1 MTPLGVC
8 IEISTVLGS
17 APREPGARM
26 LVRPGDT
33 EGSIGGGQ
41 LEYGAV
47 ATARRL
53 LAAWRDDPARATVFA
68 ETAALGPQ
76 LGQCCGGVVSLRYL
90 PWFAAHLPPEPALFH
105 LQLHGAGH
113 VGRALVAVL
122 AALPCSIDWI
132 DSRAGAMPGDEVGG
146 VARIGRRHVA
156 DPACAVAC
164 APAGSLFLVM
174 THSHALDAAITAAAL
189 QRGDAAYVGLIG
201 SATKRA
207 RFEHRWRR
215 QGFSDHTIERLTC
228 PIGVAG
234 IAGKQPAVL
243 ALGIAAQLLQTC
255 SARSG
260 VRSIAAL
267 PADAACGRCGTTAAC
282 GARTE

>member
-1 MTPLGVC
+1 MIPLGVC

-26 LVRPGDT
+26 LVRAGDT

-53 LAAWRDDPARATVFA
+53 LAAWRDDPASATAVS

-90 PWFAAHLPPEPALFH
+90 PWFASDLPPEPALFH

-122 AALPCSIDWI
+122 AGLPCSIDWI
-132 DSRAGAMPGDEVGG
+132 DCREAAMPAYDFRGA
-146 VARIGRRHVA
+146 ARIERRLVA
-156 DPACAVAC
+156 DPACAVAD

-174 THSHALDAAITAAAL
+174 THSHALDAEITAAAL
-189 QRGDAAYVGLIG
+189 QRADAAYVGLIG

-207 RFEHRWRR
+207 RFEHRWR
-215 QGFSDHTIERLTC
+215 QHGFSQSVIERLTC

-243 ALGIAAQLLQTC
+243 ALAIAAQLLQACPAQPGT
-255 SARSG
+255 A
-260 VRSIAAL
+260 SIAPILAG
-267 PADAACGRCGTTAAC
+267 AGCETCGTTASC